1 EMLNGTGQYA
11 GLSETER
18 KQIAEATFLPRP
30 DRTLESAQYTLDAN
44 LNMPFELAGEHN
56 VIVGTQIIRGE
67 LTDGVFG
74 MESGTPAQVQ
84 DHNMWSLFAEDT
96 WQITQPFALTTGLR
110 YDNHEVFGD
119 QFSPRLY
126 GVYTFNDAF
135 TVKGGVS
142 TGYKTPKTT
151 QLYDGIVG
159 FGGQGTSPQ
168 FGNPD
173 LQPETSTSSELAAYW
188 QHPAGHNF
196 NATIFH
202 NKFEDKIDSQA
213 CGGTTGLICS
223 STGEYA
229 DLGYSTTTRTVNID
243 EVVIQGVEL
252 AGKVQLL
259 DQVSLRANYTYTD
272 SEQKSGQEKGL
283 PLGNTAKHM
292 ANATLDWRA
301 TDAFNVF
308 LTTEYRADRFDQ
320 VNATTNE
327 ALYFEDSTVF
337 HLGGSYK
344 INDMFTI
351 NARVNNLL
359 DEDFTSYK
367 TTFTEENGSY
377 IPSYRDDY
385 NNKYKSRSYWLS
397 LNTKF

>member
-1 EMLNGTGQYA
+1 M
-11 GLSETER
+11 
-18 KQIAEATFLPRP
+18 
-30 DRTLESAQYTLDAN
+30 
-44 LNMPFELAGEHN
+44 
-56 VIVGTQIIRGE
+56 
-67 LTDGVFG
+67 
-74 MESGTPAQVQ
+74 
-84 DHNMWSLFAEDT
+84 
-96 WQITQPFALTTGLR
+96 
-110 YDNHEVFGD
+110 
-119 QFSPRLY
+119 
-126 GVYTFNDAF
+126 
-135 TVKGGVS
+135 
-142 TGYKTPKTT
+142 
-151 QLYDGIVG
+151 
-159 FGGQGTSPQ
+159 
-168 FGNPD
+168 
-173 LQPETSTSSELAAYW
+173 
-188 QHPAGHNF
+188 
-196 NATIFH
+196 
-202 NKFEDKIDSQA
+202 
-213 CGGTTGLICS
+213 
-223 STGEYA
+223 
-229 DLGYSTTTRTVNID
+229 
-243 EVVIQGVEL
+243 EL